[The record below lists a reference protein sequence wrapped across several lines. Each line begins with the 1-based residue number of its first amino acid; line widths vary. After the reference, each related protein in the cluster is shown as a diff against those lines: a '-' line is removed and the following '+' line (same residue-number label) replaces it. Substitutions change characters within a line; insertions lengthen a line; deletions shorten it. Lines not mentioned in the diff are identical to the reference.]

1 MHGFDGLSGW
11 VLFRLCLLAQAS
23 VMESDSSSGDP
34 LESALGVFA
43 QEDPN
48 RTQNKIHW
56 RKRKVRNV
64 ARKSKATR
72 KAVGNVA
79 KRLVLDCVFDLL
91 VDKNLCVGCLHV
103 SV

>member
-1 MHGFDGLSGW
+1 
-11 VLFRLCLLAQAS
+11 
-23 VMESDSSSGDP
+23 MESDSSSGDP

-91 VDKNLCVGCLHV
+91 VDKNLCVGCLHA